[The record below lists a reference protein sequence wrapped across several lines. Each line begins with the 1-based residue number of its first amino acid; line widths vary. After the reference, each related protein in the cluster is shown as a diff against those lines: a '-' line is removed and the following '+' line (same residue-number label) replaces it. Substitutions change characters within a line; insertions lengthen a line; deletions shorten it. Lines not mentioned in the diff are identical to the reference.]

1 MACILCGFMR
11 IMQVMPTLA
20 ILGASGYSGQ
30 ETLDRALRHPEL
42 EVVALG
48 SDSLAGSSASALD
61 VRLNGSL
68 PAFVPND
75 EAAGSGAD
83 LLVLCLG
90 NERAAAFE
98 PPAGAVVVDL
108 SGAHRL
114 DASLYPEWYGFEH
127 PRPGAWS
134 YAIPELWPPDG
145 PLIANPGCYA
155 TAAILALA
163 PLVDAIDRTNVVVD
177 AKSGVSGAGR
187 ELKASSHAGFVLE
200 NVSPYRVGTH
210 QHAPEIA
217 QALGFPVC
225 FVPHLLPVRRGLL
238 ATCYVRP
245 TAELRGLLEE
255 AYAASDV
262 VRVLPE
268 GVAPEI
274 ARVQHTDCAEI
285 ALFEDGPTEHAVV
298 VCALDNLGKGAAGQ
312 ALQNANLALG
322 LDETLGLRLTGV
334 LV

>member
-1 MACILCGFMR
+1 
-11 IMQVMPTLA
+11 MPTLA

-30 ETLDRALRHPEL
+30 ESLDRALRHPEL

-48 SDSLAGSSASALD
+48 SDSLAGESASALD

-68 PAFVPND
+68 PAFVTNE
-75 EAAGSGAD
+75 EALASGAD
-83 LLVLCLG
+83 VVFACLG
-90 NERAAAFE
+90 NDRAAVLE
-98 PPAGAVVVDL
+98 PPANAVVVDL

-114 DASLYPEWYGFEH
+114 ADAALYPEWYGFEH
-127 PRPGAWS
+127 PRPETLADWT
-134 YAIPELWPPDG
+134 YAIPELFPPAG

-155 TAAILALA
+155 TAAILALE
-163 PLVDAIDRTNVVVD
+163 PLRDAIDGVSVVID

-200 NVSPYRVGTH
+200 NLSPYRVGTH
-210 QHAPEIA
+210 QHAPEIS
-217 QALGFPVC
+217 QALGYPVC
-225 FVPHLLPVRRGLL
+225 FVPHLLPIRRGLL
-238 ATCYVRP
+238 VTCYLTP
-245 TAELRGLLEE
+245 KGHLRALLED
-255 AYAASDV
+255 AYAESDV

-268 GVAPEI
+268 GVNPEL
-274 ARVQHTDCAEI
+274 ARVQHADAAEI
-285 ALFEDGPTEHAVV
+285 ALYEDRATGRAIV

-312 ALQNANLALG
+312 AIQNANLALG

>member
-1 MACILCGFMR
+1 
-11 IMQVMPTLA
+11 MPTAA

-30 ETLDRALRHPEL
+30 ETLDRVLRHPEL

-48 SDSLAGSSASALD
+48 SDSLAGEPASALD

-68 PAFVPND
+68 PRFVPN
-75 EAAGSGAD
+75 EQALTAGAD
-83 LLVLCLG
+83 VLFVCLG
-90 NERAAAFE
+90 HERAAELE
-98 PPAGAVVVDL
+98 PPAETVVVDL

-114 DASLYPEWYGFEH
+114 HDAALYPAWYGFEH
-127 PRPGAWS
+127 PHPAALADWS
-134 YAIPELWPPDG
+134 YTVPELAPPAG
-145 PLIANPGCYA
+145 RLIANPGCYA
-155 TAAILALA
+155 TAALLALA
-163 PLVDAIDRTNVVVD
+163 PLAGALDPASVVVD

-200 NVSPYRVGTH
+200 NVSPYRVGRH

-238 ATCYVRP
+238 ATCYAQP
-245 TAELRGLLEE
+245 LGGDLRGLLDD
-255 AYAASDV
+255 AYADSDV
-262 VRVLPE
+262 VRLLPA
-268 GVAPEI
+268 GVAPEL
-274 ARVQHTDCAEI
+274 ARVQHTDGAEI
-285 ALFEDGPTEHAVV
+285 GLFEDAATGRAVI

-322 LDETLGLRLTGV
+322 LEETAGLRLTGV

>member
-1 MACILCGFMR
+1 
-11 IMQVMPTLA
+11 MPTVA

-30 ETLDRALRHPEL
+30 ETLDRVLRHPEL

-48 SDSLAGSSASALD
+48 SDSLEGESASALD

-68 PAFVPND
+68 PAFVSN
-75 EAAGSGAD
+75 EQSLAAGAD
-83 LLVLCLG
+83 LVFACLG
-90 NERAAAFE
+90 NERAALLE
-98 PPAGAVVVDL
+98 PPPGTVVVDL

-114 DASLYPEWYGFEH
+114 KDAALYPAWYGFEH
-127 PRPGAWS
+127 PRPEALADWS
-134 YAIPELWPPDG
+134 YAVPELFPPEG
-145 PLIANPGCYA
+145 ALIANPGCYA
-155 TAAILALA
+155 TAAILALE
-163 PLVDAIDRTNVVVD
+163 PLRGAVDEAGTVID

-210 QHAPEIA
+210 QHAPELA
-217 QALGFPVC
+217 QALGYPVC

-238 ATCYVRP
+238 ATCYVTP
-245 TAELRGLLEE
+245 VADGLRDLLEE
-255 AYAASDV
+255 AYADSPA

-268 GVAPEI
+268 GVNPEL
-274 ARVQHTDCAEI
+274 ARVQHTDAAEI
-285 ALFEDGPTEHAVV
+285 ALYEDPSTGRAVV

-322 LDETLGLRLTGV
+322 LDETLGLRLAGV

>member
-1 MACILCGFMR
+1 M
-11 IMQVMPTLA
+11 
-20 ILGASGYSGQ
+20 
-30 ETLDRALRHPEL
+30 LRHPEL

-48 SDSLAGSSASALD
+48 SDSLAGNPASALD

-68 PAFVPND
+68 PRFTGNEEAL
-75 EAAGSGAD
+75 AAGAD
-83 LLVLCLG
+83 VVFACLG
-90 NERAAAFE
+90 HDRAALLE
-98 PPAGAVVVDL
+98 PPADTIVVDL

-114 DASLYPEWYGFEH
+114 RDAELYPAWYGFEH
-127 PRPGAWS
+127 PRPASLAAWS
-134 YAIPELWPPDG
+134 YALPELFPPSG
-145 PLIANPGCYA
+145 PLVANPGCYA
-155 TAAILALA
+155 TAALLALA
-163 PLVDAIDRTNVVVD
+163 PLGDTVDPESVVVD

-200 NVSPYRVGTH
+200 NLSPYKVGTH

-238 ATCYVRP
+238 ATCYV
-245 TAELRGLLEE
+245 TAHGDVRALLEE
-255 AYAASDV
+255 AYAGSAV

-268 GVAPEI
+268 GVAPEL
-274 ARVQHTDCAEI
+274 ARVQHTDGAE
-285 ALFEDGPTEHAVV
+285 LGVFDDRSTGRSVV
-298 VCALDNLGKGAAGQ
+298 VCAIDNLGKGAAGQ

-322 LDETLGLRLTGV
+322 LDETAGLLLRGV

>member
-1 MACILCGFMR
+1 
-11 IMQVMPTLA
+11 MPTAA

-30 ETLDRALRHPEL
+30 ETLDRVLRHREL

-48 SDSLAGSSASALD
+48 SDSLAGKPASALD
-61 VRLNGSL
+61 LRLNGSL
-68 PAFVPND
+68 PPFVPN
-75 EAAGSGAD
+75 EEALAAGAE
-83 LLVLCLG
+83 VLFVCLG
-90 NERAAAFE
+90 HERAAAVE
-98 PPAGAVVVDL
+98 PPPDTVVVDL

-114 DASLYPEWYGFEH
+114 QDAALYPAWYGFEH
-127 PRPGAWS
+127 PRPGTLAGWS
-134 YAIPELWPPDG
+134 YAVPELSPPAG
-145 PLIANPGCYA
+145 RLIANPGCYA
-155 TAAILALA
+155 TAALLALL
-163 PLVDAIDRTNVVVD
+163 PLAGAVDPASVVVD

-187 ELKASSHAGFVLE
+187 ELKPSSHAGFVLE
-200 NVSPYRVGTH
+200 NVSPYRVGRH

-238 ATCYVRP
+238 ATCYAQP
-245 TAELRGLLEE
+245 LGGDLRGLLEE
-255 AYAASDV
+255 AYADSDV

-268 GVAPEI
+268 GVAPEL
-274 ARVQHTDCAEI
+274 ARVQHTDGAEI
-285 ALFEDGPTEHAVV
+285 ALYEDAATGRAVV

-322 LDETLGLRLTGV
+322 LDETAGLRLAGV